1 MTSGLA
7 SIHVTR
13 GLTTIANEPP
23 TLFLPH
29 AKAADGSLIS
39 STRISATKT
48 RRAYYMTAVRF
59 SGRCGGGGVAEL
71 AQVKPLRVAAYV
83 ETLLRELA
91 KPTVK
96 RHLAALRRLFD
107 WAWWSAMWRKR
118 IRRIPWAGR
127 SMW

>member
-1 MTSGLA
+1 
-7 SIHVTR
+7 
-13 GLTTIANEPP
+13 
-23 TLFLPH
+23 
-29 AKAADGSLIS
+29 
-39 STRISATKT
+39 
-48 RRAYYMTAVRF
+48 
-59 SGRCGGGGVAEL
+59 VAEL